1 MDTSLSTLAE
11 DYAGELFIRQTECP
25 ICAGASEMLHHARN
39 INPENQ
45 HMFEFRRCVQCDHGW
60 IDPSPTQGLLNHLYQ
75 KGSRSVIGE
84 WGADQLSIPE
94 KICKEREIDGK
105 PGRYFELGVGFGHL
119 YSLFVERGWQ
129 CSGVDPGDWA
139 ARFPNV
145 VRSLKDVPGEPKFD
159 LLVAL
164 DVLEHVANPISILQS
179 LRELAAPNAR
189 LYCSMPNRI
198 SRRAK
203 HDGENWRMLRPL
215 GHVNYY
221 SKKSITHA
229 MNAARFRVR
238 FIKVTD
244 LCDIKVPR
252 SRDQI
257 KPALVEWLG
266 LGDQLVVMAE
276 AF

>member
-1 MDTSLSTLAE
+1 MDNALSILAE
-11 DYAGELFIRQTECP
+11 DYPGEAFTRQNECP
-25 ICAGASEMLHHARN
+25 ICVGKSELLHPARN

-60 IDPSPTQGLLNHLYQ
+60 IDPIPTQGLLNHLYQ

-84 WGADQLSIPE
+84 WGADGLTIPE
-94 KICKEREIDGK
+94 KICKRREVDGK
-105 PGRYFELGVGFGHL
+105 AGRYFELGVGLGHL
-119 YSLFVERGWQ
+119 YSLFVERGWR

-139 ARFPNV
+139 SRFPNV
-145 VRSLKDVPGEPKFD
+145 VRSLKDIPPQSSFD
-159 LLVAL
+159 LLIAL
-164 DVLEHVANPISILQS
+164 DVLEHVANPVSTLQS
-179 LRELAAPNAR
+179 LRELAVPKAR

-198 SRRAK
+198 SLRAK
-203 HDGENWRMLRPL
+203 RERVNWRMLRPL

-221 SKKSITHA
+221 SKKSIALA
-229 MNAARFRVR
+229 MNAAGFSVR

-244 LCDIKVPR
+244 LYEITVPLR
-252 SRDQI
+252 RDQI
-257 KPALVEWLG
+257 KPTLIEWFG